1 MSRHERIGWTRF
13 DGPDVGAGGGSGNGD
28 DHRVEKVAIFRLVF
42 ALDSL
47 INFMLLG
54 RPVMDGRPCSPLSCL
69 CPVPVACRLPKK
81 VGEERTAE
89 KIIPEPGFSSGWSPY
104 EWLLIA
110 GDGCHAV
117 TSQQQRG
124 KEKQSESRNNASA
137 SGEKGGVGCRPD
149 QELAGAAVLPF
160 AARD

>member
-1 MSRHERIGWTRF
+1 M
-13 DGPDVGAGGGSGNGD
+13 GAGGGSGNGD
-28 DHRVEKVAIFRLVF
+28 DRRVEKVAIFRLVF
-42 ALDSL
+42 ALHSL
-47 INFMLLG
+47 INFMLLV
-54 RPVMDGRPCSPLSCL
+54 RARS
-69 CPVPVACRLPKK
+69 
-81 VGEERTAE
+81 
-89 KIIPEPGFSSGWSPY
+89 FSSGWSPY

-110 GDGCHAV
+110 SDGCHAV

-149 QELAGAAVLPF
+149 QELAGAAVPF